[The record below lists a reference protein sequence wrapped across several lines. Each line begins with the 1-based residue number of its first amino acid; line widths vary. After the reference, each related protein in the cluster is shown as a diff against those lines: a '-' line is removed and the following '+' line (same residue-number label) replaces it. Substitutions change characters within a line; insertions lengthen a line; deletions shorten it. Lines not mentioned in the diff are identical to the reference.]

1 MRKRKCNAWNFFLS
15 DVNKEKKKVTVS
27 FSPRL
32 IKMYDLNA
40 SNDIVVSIVVDTN
53 TIIHHHVLQTVFDP
67 LIES

>member
-1 MRKRKCNAWNFFLS
+1 MHGIFFYQMLIKKRK
-15 DVNKEKKKVTVS
+15 KGTVS